1 MADSHILGKSGED
14 KAAEHLRNLGYTI
27 RHRNWNSGRTEIDIV
42 AENKDFI
49 VFVEVKTRTNDTF
62 VKPAVAVTPQKQRTI
77 IFAAEIYIRKYGI
90 AKESR
95 FDIITILNK
104 GEAYI
109 ENRKSILFPLNRLL
123 IIKTVLAIQIQEL

>member
-27 RHRNWNSGRTEIDIV
+27 RHRNWKSGRTEIDIV

-49 VFVEVKTRTNDTF
+49 VFVEVKSRTNDTF

-104 GEAYI
+104 GEASDI
-109 ENRKSILFPLNRLL
+109 EHMENAYYSTLR
-123 IIKTVLAIQIQEL
+123 